1 MLTEKQGYDNIQSQ
15 RGTRA
20 LRTKGD
26 SIMKTWYT
34 VNRGANTYEK
44 TFKTYEEAEMMALAL
59 AVATGENWRV
69 KMVVGWDR

>member
-1 MLTEKQGYDNIQSQ
+1 
-15 RGTRA
+15 
-20 LRTKGD
+20 
-26 SIMKTWYT
+26 MKTWYT
-34 VNRGANTYEK
+34 VNRGVNTYEK

>member
-1 MLTEKQGYDNIQSQ
+1 
-15 RGTRA
+15 
-20 LRTKGD
+20 
-26 SIMKTWYT
+26 MKTWYT